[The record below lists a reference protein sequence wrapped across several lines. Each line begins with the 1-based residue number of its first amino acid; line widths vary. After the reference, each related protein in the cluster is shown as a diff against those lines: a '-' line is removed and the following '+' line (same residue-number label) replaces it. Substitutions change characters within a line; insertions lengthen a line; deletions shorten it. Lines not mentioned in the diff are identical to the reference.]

1 METSRDWI
9 TRNSNVEKKGRKGAN
24 HISLSLTS
32 THTYTHTHNVY
43 SRCNEILSNYPSDH
57 VSTPRVAVRPRMGEI
72 SARGRCG
79 ERGDERL
86 DSARVFLLWW
96 RCARSGASSRFRFPF
111 RSGWTRSSSWFR
123 RSLDAKGRGW
133 RVVAWHA
140 KMVLAGNTRCEQER
154 GDASRR
160 HVPVGREGAVRA
172 PPHRFTLRALV
183 QACLCFDQQHT
194 ITRLVVGPDFFCW
207 KWFLQGF

>member
-1 METSRDWI
+1 MRVDFSPDYSNTIHRKRKLPSKIGYRVETSHSRDWI

-79 ERGDERL
+79 ETRRR
-86 DSARVFLLWW
+86 ATRQ
-96 RCARSGASSRFRFPF
+96 RARFP
-111 RSGWTRSSSWFR
+111 
-123 RSLDAKGRGW
+123 L
-133 RVVAWHA
+133 VVE
-140 KMVLAGNTRCEQER
+140 VCEIR
-154 GDASRR
+154 
-160 HVPVGREGAVRA
+160 
-172 PPHRFTLRALV
+172 
-183 QACLCFDQQHT
+183 
-194 ITRLVVGPDFFCW
+194 RLVAFSLPISLGLDT
-207 KWFLQGF
+207 